1 MGRGNGDKR
10 GGAVL
15 LLAAVGIT
23 ALVLMAGNLFGFIDF
38 GSSEIDRTQPPLLV
52 KLSDLSEYRAAT
64 SNFELIVDIEKD
76 VKFLPDLLAGQ
87 RDVLVAVG
95 TVDAV
100 VDFSQLK
107 DENVSV
113 SADRKTVVVRVPAP
127 KLAQPRLDNA
137 STRVVARQRGLLDRV
152 GQVFS
157 DQPVDDQKLYVRAEA
172 RLAEAAA
179 ASDLSRVAEK
189 NTRAMLES
197 LLRSLGFEDITIIF
211 EAPPP
216 RA

>member
-1 MGRGNGDKR
+1 M
-10 GGAVL
+10 L
-15 LLAAVGIT
+15 LLAAVGLT
-23 ALVLMAGNLFGFIDF
+23 ALVLVGGNLFGFIDF
-38 GSSEIDRTQPPLLV
+38 GSEEIDRTQPPLLV
-52 KLSDLSEYRAAT
+52 KLSDLSEYHAAT

-76 VKFLPDLLAGQ
+76 VKYLPDLLAGQ

-127 KLAQPRLDNA
+127 KIASPRLDNA
-137 STRVVARQRGLLDRV
+137 RTRIVARQRGVLDRV

-157 DQPVDDQKLYVRAEA
+157 DQPVDDQKLYVRAEQ

-179 ASDLSRVAEK
+179 ASDLRNVAEK
-189 NTRAMLES
+189 NTRSMLES
-197 LLRSLGFEDITIIF
+197 LLRSLGFENITVIF